1 MKKEILKSFLVTS
14 LMLMGLSGCSS
25 SEQTSS
31 SSDVTSSSET
41 ETNDEGLKC
50 KESIEIQEGKTIN
63 LKNYC
68 TYNGVSNDDI
78 VVSPSTVSTK
88 KVGEQT
94 VDITATDPEGII
106 YYYTVKVKVT
116 AKPTP
121 TPEATPTPTPTPE
134 ATSEPTQETT
144 VQETPKKN
152 YNYNYSN
159 NNSSSS
165 SSNSQTQ
172 QEAPAQQQ
180 TVEQPSTSTE
190 EEPSGS
196 TSSSYKKKSNSSSG
210 AASGSVYGDV
220 NSCDAAAS
228 TTVSHTCTYDPTKG
242 WVLTY

>member
-1 MKKEILKSFLVTS
+1 LNEKILKSFLVTS
-14 LMLMGLSGCSS
+14 LILMGASGCSS
-25 SEQTSS
+25 SEQTDSS
-31 SSDVTSSSET
+31 SNATSSSET

-50 KESIEIQEGKTIN
+50 KENIEIQEGKTIN

-68 TYNGVSNDDI
+68 TYNGISNDAI

-116 AKPTP
+116 AKPAP

-134 ATSEPTQETT
+134 ATPEPTQETT

-152 YNYNYSN
+152 YNYSN

-165 SSNSQTQ
+165 SSNTQTQ
-172 QEAPAQQQ
+172 QETPAQQQ

-196 TSSSYKKKSNSSSG
+196 TSSSYKKKSSSSSG
-210 AASGSVYGDV
+210 AAAGSVYGDV